1 MVAAIKPRSHVI
13 ARALNLAK
21 IRREMKDILQV
32 KVFLP
37 MAMRVKPRM
46 RAQVEDA
53 HLGAIQIAD
62 QVEAEASSRYSD
74 LVFS

>member
-1 MVAAIKPRSHVI
+1 
-13 ARALNLAK
+13 
-21 IRREMKDILQV
+21 MKEIPQG
-32 KVFLP
+32 KTFLP
-37 MAMRVKPRM
+37 MAMREKLIM

-62 QVEAEASSRYSD
+62 QVEAEVSSRYSD

>member
-1 MVAAIKPRSHVI
+1 
-13 ARALNLAK
+13 
-21 IRREMKDILQV
+21 MKEILQE
-32 KVFLP
+32 KVFLL
-37 MAMRVKPRM
+37 MEMRVKLIM

>member
-1 MVAAIKPRSHVI
+1 MVAAIKPQSHVI
-13 ARALNLAK
+13 ARALHLAK
-21 IRREMKDILQV
+21 IRRVMKEILQE

-37 MAMRVKPRM
+37 MEMRVKLIM

-62 QVEAEASSRYSD
+62 QVEAEVSSR
-74 LVFS
+74 